1 MAILPIVEV
10 PDPRLRQISSP
21 VETVDDEVRALVADM
36 FETMYAAPGIGL
48 AAIQV
53 GVPRRILVIDLQEP
67 ADPEDPESKPVR
79 DPRVF
84 INPEIVEHSD
94 QEVPYTEGCLSVP
107 DQYAEVDRPDRI
119 RARWLDLGGKAHD
132 EEIEGLLAT
141 CLQHEMDHLEGVRPE
156 DLSIDKLV
164 GRVSSGGIEE
174 VVLAMNA
181 TLEGQTTAHYLAER
195 LENFPIRL
203 SQLAHGLPVGGELDY
218 LDEGTLAQALRARRP
233 IS

>member
-1 MAILPIVEV
+1 MALLTIVEV

-21 VETVDDEVRALVADM
+21 VEKVDDEVRALVADM

-67 ADPEDPESKPVR
+67 ANPEDPESKPVR

-119 RARWLDLGGKAHD
+119 RAKWLDLEGKPHD
-132 EEIEGLLAT
+132 EEITGLLAT
-141 CLQHEMDHLEGVRPE
+141 CLQHEMDHLEGVLFI
-156 DLSIDKLV
+156 DHLSRLKREMILKKLAKQ
-164 GRVSSGGIEE
+164 RKE
-174 VVLAMNA
+174 LAA
-181 TLEGQTTAHYLAER
+181 A
-195 LENFPIRL
+195 
-203 SQLAHGLPVGGELDY
+203 
-218 LDEGTLAQALRARRP
+218 
-233 IS
+233 